1 MDNISS
7 EPFLSG
13 YTYRSLAGQA
23 ICDNGDTHYMK
34 STCNGINPD
43 TVCENELLYV
53 TGNQTKRFFKE
64 IAPKIKSKFSVITAQ
79 TDPGV
84 DKSYIELLPDNLITW
99 WSINVHVDH
108 PKIKPVPLG
117 LQNLHW
123 RWDNNVQSSPDTYKK
138 FSTDD
143 KPKNILASFS
153 TTNNITERQRCLYF
167 ADQIYTDFRMF
178 RREDRENENYV
189 EEYFKIASEYKF
201 VLCPWG
207 AGIDTHR
214 MWETLYLGS
223 IPITR
228 NHIVYKDFLDYPI
241 VFLDDWADLLKLDF
255 DKLYQEYKVKLK
267 EETRIY
273 LDYWRSKINEG
284 RN

>member
-34 STCNGINPD
+34 STCRGINPD
-43 TVCENELLYV
+43 TVYENELLYV

-84 DKSYIELLPDNLITW
+84 DTSYIELLPDNLITW

-108 PKIKPVPLG
+108 PKIKSVPLG

-123 RWDNNVQSSPDTYKK
+123 RWDNNIQSNPDTYKK
-138 FSTDD
+138 FNTDD
-143 KPKNILASFS
+143 KPRNILASFS
-153 TTNNITERQRCLYF
+153 TSNNISERQRCLHF
-167 ADQIYTDFRMF
+167 ADQTHADFRMF

-207 AGIDTHR
+207 AGADTHR

-255 DKLYQEYKVKLK
+255 DKLHQEYKVKLK